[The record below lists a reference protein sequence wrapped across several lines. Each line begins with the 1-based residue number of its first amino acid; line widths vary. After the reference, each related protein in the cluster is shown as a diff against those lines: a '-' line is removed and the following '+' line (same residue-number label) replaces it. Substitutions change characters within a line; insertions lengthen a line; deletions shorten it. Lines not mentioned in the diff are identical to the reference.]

1 MKRQYS
7 RKAIFDRLKKS
18 GMKYLKFAE
27 ELPGRAITVME
38 RFSRNQLKVGI
49 EVDGLEKLTQSIH
62 HASRQI
68 SYTVLIAS
76 TILASSVLV
85 LASGRKGHSVLE
97 WIGFIGFLASFV
109 LVFLILVE
117 NFLRRNR

>member
-1 MKRQYS
+1 
-7 RKAIFDRLKKS
+7 
-18 GMKYLKFAE
+18 MKYLKMAE
-27 ELPGRAITVME
+27 VLPGRAITVME
-38 RFSRNQLKVGI
+38 RFSRNKMKIGI
-49 EVDGLEKLTQSIH
+49 DVEGLERLTQSIH

-76 TILASSVLV
+76 MILASSVLV

-109 LVFLILVE
+109 LAFFILLE